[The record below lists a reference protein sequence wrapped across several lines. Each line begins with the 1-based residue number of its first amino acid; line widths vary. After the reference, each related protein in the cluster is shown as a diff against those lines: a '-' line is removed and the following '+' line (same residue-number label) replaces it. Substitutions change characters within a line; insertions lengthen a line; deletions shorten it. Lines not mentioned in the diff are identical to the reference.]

1 MSTEGATPG
10 STPEKPR
17 RKHSPLAVAS
27 VAAAVLLA
35 GGGGAYWA
43 STAGGGGADRSGGSG
58 DSSSPPPLALDGYG
72 RAGGG
77 PQQGIA
83 PGEPDPHGVR
93 YRAAGKLP
101 DGPRNAPVYLPGREV
116 TRDEVTAL
124 ATALKVQGT
133 PRLVNGVWTV
143 GDAPDASGPALQV
156 HQQAPG
162 DWSFTRYGTPGGTHC
177 EHPPG
182 AGPQQEGKDVPPVTC
197 PSFRDGAAPSPD
209 SPDPAAAAPVPED
222 KAKSVAAPVL
232 KALGQDGAKVDARR
246 TFGAIRTVEADP
258 VLNSLPSS
266 GWRTTLQ
273 VGADGQLAG
282 GSGKLE
288 LPKKGADYPVV
299 SAQQAL
305 DALNKGEG
313 TGSPGPGGCRTMTP
327 FPKGEGADAEGTP
340 PCPGGIPSKAEPA
353 TVRSAE
359 FGLSEQSVAGRP
371 ALVPSW
377 LFGVQLP
384 GGGNGGAT
392 ITVAQP
398 AVDPKFIARPSPSRT
413 PAPTGTPRTQS
424 MHVDSYSVAGD
435 DGRKLVL
442 HFWGG
447 VCNTY
452 AVTDRESG
460 SAVSVKVTGT
470 EKNPGRPCV
479 MMLKQWDLPV
489 TLDKPL
495 DDRKVVDETTGGTL
509 RKA

>member
-43 STAGGGGADRSGGSG
+43 STATDGGGADRSGGSG

-72 RAGGG
+72 QSGGG

-83 PGEPDPHGVR
+83 VGEPDPHGVH

-101 DGPRNAPVYLPGREV
+101 DGPHSAPVYLPGREV

-124 ATALKVQGT
+124 AAALKVQGT
-133 PRLVNGVWTV
+133 PRLTNGVWTV
-143 GDAPDASGPALQV
+143 GGTPDASGPTLQV

-182 AGPQQEGKDVPPVTC
+182 AGPQQEGKDVPSVTC

-209 SPDPAAAAPVPED
+209 PAATGPVPED
-222 KAKSVAAPVL
+222 KAKSAAAPVL
-232 KALGQDGAKVDARR
+232 KALGQDGAKVDAQR
-246 TFGAIRTVEADP
+246 TFGAIRTVGADP
-258 VLNSLPSS
+258 VLNSLPSY

-273 VGADGQLAG
+273 VGSDGQVAQ
-282 GSGKLE
+282 GSGQLE
-288 LPKKGADYPVV
+288 LPEKGAGYPVV

-305 DALNKGEG
+305 DALNKGAG
-313 TGSPGPGGCRTMTP
+313 TGRPGPGGCRTMTP
-327 FPKGEGADAEGTP
+327 LPKGADADGTP
-340 PCPGGIPSKAEPA
+340 PCPGTPSKAEPA
-353 TVRSAE
+353 TVRGAE
-359 FGLSEQSVAGRP
+359 FGLSAQSVAGRP

-377 LFGVQLP
+377 LFSVQLP
-384 GGGNGGAT
+384 GGGGAT
-392 ITVAQP
+392 VTVAQP
-398 AVDPKFIARPSPSRT
+398 AVDPKFIAAPSPSRT
-413 PAPTGTPRTQS
+413 PAPTGTPRTRS
-424 MHVDSYSVAGD
+424 MRVDSYSTAGD
-435 DGRKLVL
+435 DGKKLVL

-452 AVTDRESG
+452 AVTDEESG
-460 SAVSVKVTGT
+460 STVSVKVTGT

-509 RKA
+509 RQA